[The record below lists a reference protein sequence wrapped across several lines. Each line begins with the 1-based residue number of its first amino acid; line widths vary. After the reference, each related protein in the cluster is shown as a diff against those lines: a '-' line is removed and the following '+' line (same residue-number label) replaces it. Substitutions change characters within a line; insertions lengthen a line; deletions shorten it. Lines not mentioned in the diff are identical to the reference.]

1 MNIGNKVKI
10 ISSPYT
16 MFEVGSTY
24 TISYIGDR
32 PYGKD
37 VYNIYLVDPFYEN
50 TDEASSA
57 QWPFHRD
64 EVELVV

>member
-10 ISSPYT
+10 KSSPYT
-16 MFEVGSTY
+16 MFEVGSIH
-24 TISYIGDR
+24 TISYIDDR
-32 PYGKD
+32 PYG
-37 VYNIYLVDPFYEN
+37 VYLYDTSLVDPFYEN

-64 EVELVV
+64 EVELVK